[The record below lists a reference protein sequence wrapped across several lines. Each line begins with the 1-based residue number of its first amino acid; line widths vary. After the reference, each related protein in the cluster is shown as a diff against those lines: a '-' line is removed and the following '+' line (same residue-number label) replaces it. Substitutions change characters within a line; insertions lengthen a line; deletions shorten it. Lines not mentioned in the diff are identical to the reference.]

1 MNFSKPNADIKLLAK
16 KAFPYL
22 KSKLVISVFIFGAV
36 VFTLDKV
43 FPLPRQNPYSKIIY
57 AKDGTLLSTYLSK
70 NDKWRMPVHLDEVSP
85 ELIKSILEKED
96 RWFYWH
102 PGVNPIAIARAF
114 FQNLLTGHRVSGA
127 STITMQLARMLEPG
141 ERTYTKKIE
150 EIFRALQLEL
160 HYSKKEIFEMYLSM
174 LPYGGNVEGVKA
186 ASYIFFNRPPDK
198 LSLAQAILMAV
209 IPNDPNDLRTDRN
222 DSLAYLMRNKWIRN
236 FMDDIVFKASDLKD
250 ALSEPIVTE
259 RYPVKNKAPHF
270 SLYVAQNYPGDEIKT
285 TLDPNVQRTAET
297 LLFNYVKRVRSKQVS
312 NGAVL
317 IIDNKT
323 HSVVGYCGSADFNDV
338 FASGQVNGVNAVRS
352 PGSTLKPILYTLA
365 FDWGLLTPEMKLL
378 DLPTDINGYEPENYD
393 LKYHDEVSARFAL
406 INSLNVPA
414 VRLLN
419 KVGFDK
425 FIPVLEKGGFT
436 DISDQKRH
444 LGLSIILGG
453 CGVRLEQLT
462 TFYSTFAN
470 KGKFYKLNYLQSEAQ
485 KKRNGTKI
493 FSPGAAYLTDNILSS
508 NVRPDYPAEFL
519 SATNLPKIAWKTGTS
534 YGKRD
539 AWAIGYNPDYTIGV
553 WMGNF
558 DGKGAPEL
566 SGAEM
571 AVPLLFDL
579 FNSIDYKPKKLW
591 FDKPGSVFQREV
603 CSETGLIPSDKCK
616 SLIADYYIDKV
627 SPNNICDLYKNYY
640 VSTNEKI
647 QYCTECLPR
656 TGYKK
661 IAYPDYDPELT
672 LWFLKNKIPFK
683 RPPPH
688 NPYCTAR
695 FSGDGPKI
703 LSPSADYEY
712 FIEKKSR
719 EQVMLLAASD
729 PSIQTQYWYINDKFY
744 SKTKPGR
751 KIFFKPNDGRIKI
764 TCLDDLGRKTTIQTK
779 ITYY

>member
-1 MNFSKPNADIKLLAK
+1 MNISNLLEAK
-16 KAFPYL
+16 KNIAGKIIPFL
-22 KSKLVISVFIFGAV
+22 KSKLMLSILVFGMV
-36 VFTLDKV
+36 VFALDKI
-43 FPLPRQNPYSKIIY
+43 FPLPAQNPYSKIIY
-57 AKDGTLLSTYLSK
+57 AKDGTILSAYLSK

-85 ELIKSILEKED
+85 ELLKAILEKED

-102 PGVNPIAIARAF
+102 PGVNPVAIVRAF
-114 FQNLLTGHRVSGA
+114 FQNLVTGHRVSGA

-150 EIFRALQLEL
+150 EVFRALQLEI
-160 HYSKKEIFEMYLSM
+160 HYSKDEILEMYLSM

-186 ASYIFFNRPPDK
+186 ASYIYFNRPPDK

-209 IPNDPNDLRTDRN
+209 IPNDPNDLRTDKN
-222 DSLAYLMRNKWIRN
+222 DSLAYSMRNKWIRN
-236 FMDDIVFKASDLKD
+236 FMDDEIFKASDLKD

-259 RYPVKNKAPHF
+259 RYRMKSKAPHF
-270 SLYVAQNYPGDEIKT
+270 SLYVAQNYPGAEIKT
-285 TLDPNVQRTAET
+285 TLDPAVQQAAER
-297 LLFNYVKRVRSKQVS
+297 LLFNYVKRVKSKQVS

-317 IIDNKT
+317 IIDNRT
-323 HSVVGYCGSADFNDV
+323 HSVAGYCGSADFNDV
-338 FASGQVNGVNAVRS
+338 FASGQVNGINAIRS

-365 FDWGLLTPEMKLL
+365 FDWGLLTPQMKLL

-393 LKYHDEVSARFAL
+393 LKYHAEVSAKFAL

-425 FIPVLEKGGFT
+425 FIPVLEKGRFT
-436 DISDQKRH
+436 DISDQKRN
-444 LGLSIILGG
+444 LGLSVILGG

-462 TFYSTFAN
+462 RFYSTFAN
-470 KGKFYKLNYLQSEAQ
+470 KGKFYRLNYLQNEVD
-485 KKRNGTKI
+485 KKDKGIKI
-493 FSPGAAYLTDNILSS
+493 FSPGAVFLTGDILSS

-579 FNSIDYKPKKLW
+579 FNTIDYKPKKLW
-591 FDKPGSVFQREV
+591 FARPKDVMEREV
-603 CSETGLIPSDKCK
+603 CSETGLLPGDNCK
-616 SLIADYYIDKV
+616 SLIADYYIDKI
-627 SPNNICDLYKNYY
+627 SPNKKCELYKNYY
-640 VSTNEKI
+640 VSNDEKI
-647 QYCTECLPR
+647 QYCTGCLPR
-656 TGYKK
+656 AGYKK

-672 LWFLKNKIPFK
+672 LWFVRNKIPFK

-695 FSGDGPKI
+695 FSGEGPKI

-712 FIEKKSR
+712 FIENKSK

-729 PSIQTQYWYINDKFY
+729 PSIETQYWYINDKFY
-744 SKTKPGR
+744 AKTKPGV
-751 KIFFKPNDGRIKI
+751 KIFFNPDDGKVKI
-764 TCLDDLGRKTTIQTK
+764 TCLDNLGRKTIIQTR